1 MSIAIDTN
9 VLVRFLTNDDK
20 RQAELAKSAIKAADA
35 VFVSTTVLCE
45 TVWVLS
51 RAFKLPRKEI
61 FSVLSAFITSDRVQV
76 NRLEAEAGLVH
87 LGQGG
92 DFADGVILLHAEQS
106 RADRLVTFDR
116 DFAKAPVT
124 SKVPLVLLER

>member
-51 RAFKLPRKEI
+51 RAFKLPREEI
-61 FSVLSAFITSDRVQV
+61 FNVLSAFITSDRVQV

-87 LGQGG
+87 LGLGG

-106 RADRLVTFDR
+106 RADRFVTFDR
-116 DFAKAPVT
+116 NFAKSSRA
-124 SKVPLVLLER
+124 SKPPLIVLER

>member
-51 RAFKLPRKEI
+51 RAFKLPREEI
-61 FSVLSAFITSDRVQV
+61 FNVLSAFITSDRVQV

-106 RADRLVTFDR
+106 RAGRLVTFDR

>member
-20 RQAELAKSAIKAADA
+20 RQAELAETAMKAADA

-45 TVWVLS
+45 TVWVLT
-51 RAFKLPRKEI
+51 RAFKLPREEI
-61 FSVLSAFITSDRVQV
+61 FNVLSAFITSDRVQV

-87 LGQGG
+87 LSLGG

>member
-1 MSIAIDTN
+1 MRIAIDTN
-9 VLVRFLTNDDK
+9 ILVRFLTEDDEP
-20 RQAELAKSAIKAADA
+20 QTALATAAIEAAEA
-35 VFVSTTVLCE
+35 VIVSTTVLCE

-51 RAFKLPRKEI
+51 RAHKLSRQRVAD
-61 FSVLSAFITSDRVQV
+61 VLRAFITSDRVQV